1 LATDP
6 KCLKKITVQLLY
18 LVDISSVQ
26 DPLGVLQN
34 RGKFIELL
42 YLQQEKQIVL
52 KESSIAW
59 VHIDAF
65 FVGNLGEVVIVQFL
79 KYKA

>member
-1 LATDP
+1 MAADP

-59 VHIDAF
+59 VHIDSF